1 MRCTLVT
8 HVMFIRHSDTL
19 KSAAKMVAA
28 PMMEF
33 YNKNQ
38 TEGIPGKLTDT
49 WYVAGAMFMILI
61 QYWYASSDDTYNTV
75 VSHDL
80 MFQSGENYDF
90 FSKNY
95 SHWLIGRQICPH
107 ILSMLTSFRVMT
119 IRCSGDLPPSLL
131 QRLGSQRSQTNP
143 PGPPWRGQSS
153 TCRLPDGIP
162 RIVVAACDGRS
173 PSICLV
179 TR

>member
-1 MRCTLVT
+1 
-8 HVMFIRHSDTL
+8 
-19 KSAAKMVAA
+19 
-28 PMMEF
+28 MMEF

-95 SHWLIGRQICPH
+95 SHWLVGRQICPH
-107 ILSMLTSFRVMT
+107 ILSMLTSSRVMT

-131 QRLGSQRSQTNP
+131 QRLGSRDPRQTHLDLPGAGSLQHAGCPMGYHELWWRHAMADP
-143 PGPPWRGQSS
+143 PLSAWLHDEERH
-153 TCRLPDGIP
+153 I
-162 RIVVAACDGRS
+162 
-173 PSICLV
+173 
-179 TR
+179 